1 MITFENEVKV
11 IQIYEIS
18 IKQFKNLYAFKLA
31 RLLDNIGFLKKY
43 FFLIYKDKRKVR
55 FIPIT
60 TGFFQMFT
68 I

>member
-31 RLLDNIGFLKKY
+31 RLLDNI
-43 FFLIYKDKRKVR
+43 I
-55 FIPIT
+55 
-60 TGFFQMFT
+60 
-68 I
+68 